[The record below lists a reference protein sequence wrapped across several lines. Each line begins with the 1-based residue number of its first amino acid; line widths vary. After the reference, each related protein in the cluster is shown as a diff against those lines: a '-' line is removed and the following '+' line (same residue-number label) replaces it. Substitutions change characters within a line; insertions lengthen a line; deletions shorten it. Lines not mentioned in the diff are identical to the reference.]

1 MSSSLK
7 MLGKE
12 NYTVNGNALKEIN
25 TNIQKLSLKEDV
37 KAKVTYERVT
47 CFGGKGDFAG
57 SSLFR
62 ICEKC
67 WFRAVNL
74 IW

>member
-12 NYTVNGNALKEIN
+12 NVNGNALKEIN

-47 CFGGKGDFAG
+47 CFGGKVTLPDLRCFVFVRNAG
-57 SSLFR
+57 L
-62 ICEKC
+62 EQ
-67 WFRAVNL
+67 
-74 IW
+74 

>member
-1 MSSSLK
+1 

-37 KAKVTYERVT
+37 KAKVKLTNE
-47 CFGGKGDFAG
+47 
-57 SSLFR
+57 
-62 ICEKC
+62 
-67 WFRAVNL
+67 
-74 IW
+74 

>member
-12 NYTVNGNALKEIN
+12 NVNGNALKEIN

-37 KAKVTYERVT
+37 KAKVKLTNE
-47 CFGGKGDFAG
+47 
-57 SSLFR
+57 
-62 ICEKC
+62 
-67 WFRAVNL
+67 
-74 IW
+74 